1 MPKFHLRK
9 TWSAGLGV
17 AALMLPLAVFA
28 AQSSDENLS
37 SAMQVQAQIN
47 NDATQS
53 QQRVDQLSKQ
63 TQELLEDYS
72 QTLLQTDRL
81 KVYNDQLE
89 KLIASQE
96 EQKSSLKQQLQD
108 VGVVEKE
115 IVPLM
120 LRMIDSLEKFVKLDM
135 PFQQKDRL
143 EKVERLKD
151 LMDNAD
157 VTISEKYRQI
167 MDAWK
172 AEVDYGRTMEA
183 FRGTLK
189 IDGQERQVDFLR
201 VGRVLLAYQTLDRS
215 ITGFWNKN
223 TRKWEKLDSDYR
235 DSITNGI
242 RLARKQAAPE
252 LLTLPV
258 PAPESAK

>member
-1 MPKFHLRK
+1 MPTFQLRK
-9 TWSAGLGV
+9 TWGAGLAIV
-17 AALMLPLAVFA
+17 ALGLPFSVLA
-28 AQSSDENLS
+28 AQSDDTLS
-37 SAMQVQAQIN
+37 STMQVQAQIN
-47 NDATQS
+47 NDASQS

-63 TQELLEDYS
+63 TQEMLEDYS
-72 QTLLQTDRL
+72 QTMLQTDRL

-96 EQKSSLKQQLQD
+96 EEKSSIKQQLQD

-135 PFQQKDRL
+135 PFQQQDRL
-143 EKVERLKD
+143 DRVERLKK
-151 LMDNAD
+151 LMDDAD

-172 AEVDYGRTMEA
+172 QEVDYGRTMEA
-183 FRGTLK
+183 YRGMLK
-189 IDGQERQVDFLR
+189 IDGSDRQVDFLR

-215 ITGFWNKN
+215 VTGFWNKN
-223 TRKWEKLDSDYR
+223 TQKWEKLDSDYR
-235 DSITNGI
+235 DPIANGLRI
-242 RLARKQAAPE
+242 ARKQSAPD